1 VPDHSGLNGQI
12 TLTQD
17 YTIRNFFE
25 REYRDIITNFTK
37 TINRVVVKMSIFR
50 NTSRKKNSSK
60 HNPLIIPSKE
70 LERKL
75 DTHTSDSLER
85 TVEWIKEVL
94 GDNDDLI
101 IKPFKIFGQYHAAMI
116 YFSNLINQEII
127 NKDILKPLMYVPDHL
142 IGREKPLNKLID
154 IIINETLYHSRASVG
169 ECFEPLIEVLLRGE
183 TVIIIDGIKEAIHI
197 STRHVEKRAI
207 DQPDTEQA
215 ILGPREG
222 FIENLATNIGLLRYR
237 LPTADFQVKTM
248 KIGRLTKST
257 VAICYLKGIASET
270 VIKEIEKRLSAID
283 IDVIMDA
290 GYLEQFIEDNP
301 FSPFPQVQGTERPDK
316 TVANLA
322 EGRVAI
328 LVDGSPFALLVPV
341 VFNQFYQTIEDYSS
355 RFLMGSFV
363 RVARILALIFSL
375 IFPSLYVSL
384 ISFNPE
390 LLPTEFAI
398 AVAGGRAGVPYPAV
412 FEVLIIEIS
421 MEILREAT
429 VRLPKQVGGA
439 LSIVGVLVIGQ
450 AAVAAGLASPI
461 TVVVIAITTIG
472 SFATPAYSAAFAL
485 RMLRFPIMIL
495 AGIFGL
501 YGIVIGVIFIF
512 NHMLSLKSF
521 GVPYMAPVS
530 PENYQGVKDLVIRSP
545 LWWMP
550 KRPEFLQSV
559 NRNRLVKNENT
570 VLEHNKI
577 GNDQRER

>member
-1 VPDHSGLNGQI
+1 
-12 TLTQD
+12 
-17 YTIRNFFE
+17 
-25 REYRDIITNFTK
+25 
-37 TINRVVVKMSIFR
+37 
-50 NTSRKKNSSK
+50 
-60 HNPLIIPSKE
+60 
-70 LERKL
+70 
-75 DTHTSDSLER
+75 
-85 TVEWIKEVL
+85 
-94 GDNDDLI
+94 
-101 IKPFKIFGQYHAAMI
+101 MI
-116 YFSNLINQEII
+116 YFSNLINQEVI
-127 NKDILKPLMYVPDHL
+127 NHDILKPLMYVPDHL
-142 IGREKPLNKLID
+142 IGRETPLTKLID
-154 IIINETLYHSRASVG
+154 IIMNETLYHSQARVG

-197 STRHVEKRAI
+197 STRAVEKRAI

-222 FIENLATNIGLLRYR
+222 FIENIATNLGLLRYR

-257 VAICYLKGIASET
+257 VAMCYLKGIASET
-270 VIKEIEKRLSAID
+270 VIKEVEKRLSAID
-283 IDVIMDA
+283 IDAIMDV

-301 FSPFPQVQGTERPDK
+301 FSPFPQVQSTERPDK
-316 TVANLA
+316 TVSNLV

-363 RVARILALIFSL
+363 RIARILALVFSL
-375 IFPSLYVSL
+375 VFPSLYVSL

-390 LLPTEFAI
+390 LLPTEFAV
-398 AVAGGRAGVPYPAV
+398 ALAGGRAGVPYPAV
-412 FEVLIIEIS
+412 FEVLLIEIS

-461 TVVVIAITTIG
+461 TVVVVAITTIG

-501 YGIVIGVIFIF
+501 YGVVIGIIFIF

-521 GVPYMAPVS
+521 GVPFMAPVS
-530 PENYQGVKDLVIRSP
+530 PENYQGVKDVVIRSP

-550 KRPEFLQSV
+550 KRPEFLQPA
-559 NRNRLVKNENT
+559 NRNRLAKNENT
-570 VLEHNKI
+570 VLEHNKM